1 MRYKGL
7 WKSLKVKA
15 DTKQK
20 LEWFR
25 ELFETPDLDVK
36 LSLDDTINRLMS
48 IVEKVH
54 KEDDDEEN

>member
-48 IVEKVH
+48 IVEKV
-54 KEDDDEEN
+54 KEGGVDGKE